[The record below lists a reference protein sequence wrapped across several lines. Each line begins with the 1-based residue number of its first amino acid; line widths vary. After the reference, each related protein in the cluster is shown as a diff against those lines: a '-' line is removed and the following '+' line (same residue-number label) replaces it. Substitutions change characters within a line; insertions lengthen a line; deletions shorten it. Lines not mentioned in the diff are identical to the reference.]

1 MTEHLRA
8 LILGAAAGGGLP
20 QWNCGCANCVDAR
33 AGNAGLVPQTQSS
46 IAFTADGSD
55 WAVFNASP
63 DIRQQLLDNAVLHPR
78 SLRDT
83 PIAGITLT
91 NGDIDH
97 IAGLLVVR
105 EKQPFNIFATREII
119 SVINANPVF
128 GVLDRSLV
136 GINEVRLGQSY
147 QPAPGLTAELFAV
160 PGKVPLYLEG
170 DQVQTDLEGEQTVG
184 VKLSGGDKTAYYI
197 PGCALITPA
206 LAERLRGA
214 DLVFFD
220 GTVFTDSEMIDTGTG
235 VKTGRR
241 MGHMPV
247 SGNDGSITAFGSL
260 DVERRVFIH
269 INNTNPMWR
278 PGSTARREV
287 EASGWQIAH
296 DGMQVA
302 I

>member
-1 MTEHLRA
+1 M
-8 LILGAAAGGGLP
+8 
-20 QWNCGCANCVDAR
+20 DAR
-33 AGNAGLVPQTQSS
+33 AGIAGLVPQTQSS
-46 IAFTADGSD
+46 IAFTADGSN

-63 DIRQQLLDNAVLHPR
+63 DIRQQLLDNAAFHPR

-83 PIAGITLT
+83 PITSITLT

-105 EKQPFNIFATREII
+105 EKQPFRIFATREII
-119 SVINANPVF
+119 SVFSANPVF
-128 GVLDRSLV
+128 NVLDRNLV
-136 GINEVRLGQSY
+136 GIEEVSLGQSY

-184 VKLSGGDKTAYYI
+184 VKLTSGEKTAYYI
-197 PGCALITPA
+197 PGCALLTPS
-206 LAERLRGA
+206 LAERLHGS

-247 SGNDGSITAFGSL
+247 SGDDGSISAFGSL
-260 DVERRVFIH
+260 DVETRVFIH

-278 PGSTARREV
+278 PDSPERREV

-296 DGMQVA
+296 DGMEVA